1 MRHRPPAA
9 IMMAMPRP
17 LTASRVLLVADR
29 RARTSELRA
38 APLKRY
44 RLARIR
50 LDGRASGAVL
60 EHAKRA

>member
-1 MRHRPPAA
+1 MRQRPPTA

-29 RARTSELRA
+29 RAMTSELRA

-44 RLARIR
+44 RLARMR
-50 LDGRASGAVL
+50 LDGRVSGAPL
-60 EHAKRA
+60 EHGKRA